1 MSVVDGSCYV
11 FHTLLWGDQAQG
23 GTRVEVVEREAQE
36 AAAAHFIHQQGLTL
50 LKDVWGG
57 GEHQM
62 IENWCSYESV
72 LDKAKA

>member
-11 FHTLLWGDQAQG
+11 FHTLLSGDQAQG

-50 LKDVWGG
+50 LKHVWGG
-57 GEHQM
+57 RTRLVM
-62 IENWCSYESV
+62 VAESR
-72 LDKAKA
+72 K